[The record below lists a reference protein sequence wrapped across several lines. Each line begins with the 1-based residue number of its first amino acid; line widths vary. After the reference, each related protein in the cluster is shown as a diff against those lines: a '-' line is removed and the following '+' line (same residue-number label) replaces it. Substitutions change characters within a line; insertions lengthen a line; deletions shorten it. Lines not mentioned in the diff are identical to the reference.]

1 MKVLGALLASLVLEQ
16 EQRQN
21 LRALLRFLL
30 FLLACITV
38 YSVLFHVIMTNVE
51 GRDHSWLTGFY
62 WTLTVMST
70 LGFGDITFES
80 DLGRAFSILVLMSG
94 IVLLLIVLPFVF
106 IRSFYAPWLEAR
118 LRLTAPRKV
127 PSDLSGHVLLCG
139 TDSFSGDLILRLS
152 QQGIPYRVLVE
163 DPALAASMHQQGIQ
177 VLSGAVDSAESFEAA
192 GAARARMV
200 VANQDD
206 PTNTNI
212 VLTVREVAPHVP
224 IVALAENYD
233 SVDILSLSGADH
245 VLQLKR
251 HLGEQLAQRVNAGYA
266 QTHVIGSYRGLLIAE
281 FPIHNTPLVGRTIR
295 GSGLREIAGV
305 TVVGIWEHARLQP
318 ADPDTVL
325 KDLSFPV
332 VVGTEAMMQALDE
345 FLCIYDVNVHPVLVI
360 GGGKVGRAATRA
372 LKRKGI
378 PVHMV
383 EKDPALASRF
393 RDLPDR
399 LITGDAARREVLA
412 EAGLDSAP
420 TVLLTTN
427 DDAVNLYLCVYCRR
441 LNPETRIV
449 SRITHQ
455 RNVPSIRRAGADLA
469 LSYGELGVESIY
481 SLIQNRSQVILG
493 QGVELSTFPLP
504 AGLEGSTL
512 AESGIGASTGVNVI
526 AVETPD
532 GGVQFAQGSTPLSA
546 GDQLVVIANHE
557 QMERFREVFKGKLRP
572 ASTP

>member
-1 MKVLGALLASLVLEQ
+1 MKVLGSLIASLVLEQ
-16 EQRQN
+16 EQRRN
-21 LRALLRFLL
+21 LRVLLRYVG
-30 FLLACITV
+30 FLLACIAL
-38 YSVLFHVIMTNVE
+38 YSVLFHFIMLNVE
-51 GRDHSWLTGFY
+51 GREHSWITGIY

-80 DLGRAFSILVLMSG
+80 DLGRLFSILVLMSG
-94 IVLLLIVLPFVF
+94 VVLLLIVLPFVF

-127 PSDLSGHVLLCG
+127 PDDLSGHVLLCG
-139 TDSFSGDLILRLS
+139 MDSFSPDLALRLS
-152 QQGIPYRVLVE
+152 QQGIPYRVMEE
-163 DPALAASMHQQGIQ
+163 DPARAAAMHQQGIA
-177 VLSGAVDSAESFEAA
+177 VVTGALDSAESFARA
-192 GAARARMV
+192 GADRARMI

-206 PTNTNI
+206 AMNTNI
-212 VLTVREVAPHVP
+212 ILTAREVAPNVP

-233 SVDILSLSGADH
+233 SVDILSLSGANH

-266 QTHVIGSYRGLLIAE
+266 QSHVIGSYRGLQIAE

-295 GSGLREIAGV
+295 ESGLRDIAGV

-318 ADPDTVL
+318 AHPDTVL
-325 KDLSFPV
+325 RDLSFPV
-332 VVGTEAMMQALDE
+332 VVGTEEMIQELDE

-383 EKDPALASRF
+383 EKDPAMVSRIG
-393 RDLPDR
+393 DLPDR
-399 LITGDAARREVLA
+399 LIVGDAARREVLT
-412 EAGLDSAP
+412 EAGIDAAP

-481 SLIQNRSQVILG
+481 SLVQNRSQVILG

-512 AESGIGASTGVNVI
+512 AQSGIGAASGVNVI
-526 AVETPD
+526 AVESSD
-532 GGVQFAQGSTPLSA
+532 GGVTFARGSTPLNP
-546 GDQLVVIANHE
+546 GDQLVVIASRE
-557 QMERFREVFKGKLRP
+557 QMERFREVFRGKLRP
-572 ASTP
+572 A

>member
-1 MKVLGALLASLVLEQ
+1 MKVLGSLIASLVLEQ

-21 LRALLRFLL
+21 LRVLLRYVL
-30 FLLACITV
+30 FLLACIGL
-38 YSVLFHVIMTNVE
+38 YSVLFHVIMLNVE
-51 GRDHSWLTGFY
+51 GRDHTWITGVY

-80 DLGRAFSILVLMSG
+80 DVGRVFSILVLVSG
-94 IVLLLIVLPFVF
+94 VVLLLIVLPFVF

-118 LRLTAPRKV
+118 LRLTAPREV
-127 PSDLSGHVLLCG
+127 PADLSGHVLLCG
-139 TDSFSGDLILRLS
+139 MDSFSPDLAKRLS
-152 QQGIPYRVLVE
+152 QQGIPYRVMEE
-163 DPALAASMHQQGIQ
+163 DPARAAAMHQQGIA
-177 VLSGAVDSAESFEAA
+177 VITGALDSSESFARA
-192 GAARARMV
+192 GADRARMI

-206 PTNTNI
+206 AMNTNI
-212 VLTVREVAPHVP
+212 ILTAREVAPNVP

-266 QTHVIGSYRGLLIAE
+266 QSHIIGSYRGLQIAE

-295 GSGLREIAGV
+295 ESGLRDIAGV

-318 ADPDTVL
+318 AHPDTVL
-325 KDLSFPV
+325 RDLSFPV
-332 VVGTEAMMQALDE
+332 VVGTEEMIQELDE

-383 EKDPALASRF
+383 EKDPAMFSRIG
-393 RDLPDR
+393 DLPDR
-399 LITGDAARREVLA
+399 LIVGDAARREVLT
-412 EAGLDSAP
+412 EAGIDAAP

-427 DDAVNLYLCVYCRR
+427 DDAINLYLCVYCRR

-481 SLIQNRSQVILG
+481 SLVQNRSQVILG

-512 AESGIGASTGVNVI
+512 AQSGIGAASGVNVI
-526 AVETPD
+526 AVESPD
-532 GGVQFAQGSTPLSA
+532 GGVTFARGSTPLNR
-546 GDQLVVIANHE
+546 GDRLVVIASRE

-572 ASTP
+572 A

>member
-1 MKVLGALLASLVLEQ
+1 MKVLGSLLASLVLEQ

-21 LRALLRFLL
+21 LRALLRYVL
-30 FLLACITV
+30 FLLACIAL
-38 YSVLFHVIMTNVE
+38 YSVLFHVIMLNVE
-51 GRDHSWLTGFY
+51 GREHSWITGVY

-80 DLGRAFSILVLMSG
+80 DLGRVFSIVVLLSG

-118 LRLTAPRKV
+118 LRLTAPRQV
-127 PSDLSGHVLLCG
+127 PDGLSGHVLLCG
-139 TDSFSGDLILRLS
+139 MDSFSPDLALRLS
-152 QQGIPYRVLVE
+152 QQGIPYRVMEE
-163 DPALAASMHQQGIQ
+163 DPARAAAMHQQGIA
-177 VLSGAVDSAESFEAA
+177 VVTGALDSSESFRRA
-192 GAARARMV
+192 GADRARMI

-206 PTNTNI
+206 AMNTNI
-212 VLTVREVAPHVP
+212 ILTAREVAPHVP

-233 SVDILSLSGADH
+233 SVDILALSGADH

-266 QTHVIGSYRGLLIAE
+266 QSHIIGSYRGLQIAE

-295 GSGLREIAGV
+295 ESGLRDIAGV
-305 TVVGIWEHARLQP
+305 TVVGIWEHARLEP
-318 ADPDTVL
+318 AHPDTVL
-325 KDLSFPV
+325 RDLSFPV
-332 VVGTEAMMQALDE
+332 VVGTEEMIEELNE

-383 EKDPALASRF
+383 EKDPAMVSRIG
-393 RDLPDR
+393 DLPDR
-399 LITGDAARREVLA
+399 LIVGDAARREVLT
-412 EAGLDSAP
+412 EAGIDAAP

-481 SLIQNRSQVILG
+481 SLVQNRSQVILG

-504 AGLEGSTL
+504 VGLEGTTL
-512 AESGIGASTGVNVI
+512 SQSGIGAATGVNVI
-526 AVETPD
+526 AVESPD
-532 GGVQFAQGSTPLSA
+532 GGVAFARGSTPLNS
-546 GDQLVVIANHE
+546 GDRLVVIANRE
-557 QMERFREVFKGKLRP
+557 QLERFREAFKGKLRP
-572 ASTP
+572 A

>member
-393 RDLPDR
+393 GDLPDR

>member
-1 MKVLGALLASLVLEQ
+1 
-16 EQRQN
+16 
-21 LRALLRFLL
+21 
-30 FLLACITV
+30 
-38 YSVLFHVIMTNVE
+38 
-51 GRDHSWLTGFY
+51 
-62 WTLTVMST
+62 
-70 LGFGDITFES
+70 
-80 DLGRAFSILVLMSG
+80 
-94 IVLLLIVLPFVF
+94 
-106 IRSFYAPWLEAR
+106 
-118 LRLTAPRKV
+118 V
-127 PSDLSGHVLLCG
+127 PADLSGHVLLCG
-139 TDSFSGDLILRLS
+139 MDSFSPDLAQRLS
-152 QQGIPYRVLVE
+152 QQGIPYRVMEE
-163 DPALAASMHQQGIQ
+163 DPARAAAMHQQGIA
-177 VLSGAVDSAESFEAA
+177 VITGALDSSESFSRA
-192 GAARARMV
+192 GAARARMI

-206 PTNTNI
+206 AMNTNI
-212 VLTVREVAPHVP
+212 ILTAREVAPNVP

-266 QTHVIGSYRGLLIAE
+266 QSHIIGSYRGLQIAE

-295 GSGLREIAGV
+295 ESGLRDIAGV

-318 ADPDTVL
+318 AHPDTVL
-325 KDLSFPV
+325 RDLSFPV
-332 VVGTEAMMQALDE
+332 VVGTEEMIQELDE

-383 EKDPALASRF
+383 EKDPAMFSRIG
-393 RDLPDR
+393 DLPDR
-399 LITGDAARREVLA
+399 LIVGDAARREVLT
-412 EAGLDSAP
+412 EAGIDAAP

-427 DDAVNLYLCVYCRR
+427 DDAINLYLCVYCRR

-481 SLIQNRSQVILG
+481 SLVQNRSQVILG

-512 AESGIGASTGVNVI
+512 AQSGIGAASGVNVI
-526 AVETPD
+526 AVESPD
-532 GGVQFAQGSTPLSA
+532 GGVTFARGSTPLNR
-546 GDQLVVIANHE
+546 GDRLVVIASRE

-572 ASTP
+572 A